1 MAQHILSLEAPDT
14 MNLGIL
20 RIVDT
25 SVYSDIIPISCPT
38 LSVTLPGFKY
48 SVEFTEPV
56 ITPGFI
62 VNLTACNLQVQS
74 VQCGTL
80 LNNLPD
86 GVYIIKYSVS
96 PNDQV
101 FVEYNHLR
109 ITFAMQ
115 EYQKLL
121 CQIDLGTCDPPQAIK
136 DKLNKLRMIQMYLQ
150 AAKAKVEV
158 CHEPQEGMQ
167 LYTYALKLLNKMGCK
182 TCK

>member
-1 MAQHILSLEAPDT
+1 MAQHQLSLEAPDT

-20 RIVDT
+20 RVVDT
-25 SVYSDIIPISCPT
+25 SVYSSLIPVTCPK
-38 LSVTLPGFKY
+38 LAVTLPGFSY

-56 ITPGFI
+56 INAGFI
-62 VNLTACNLQVQS
+62 VNITACDLQVQTA
-74 VQCGTL
+74 QCGTV

-86 GVYIIKYSVS
+86 GVYILKYSVS

-101 FVEYNHLR
+101 YVEYNHLR
-109 ITFAMQ
+109 ITYAMTQ
-115 EYQKLL
+115 YQTLL
-121 CQIDLGTCDPPQAIK
+121 CELDLGACDPPQIIK